1 MKIYL
6 AEGGSLFQMISKGGE
21 CRNIHL
27 VPNTQMLP
35 KVGAEK
41 DMKIYLADTG
51 VRFGTAMNEQ
61 KRKSPETAAEAIF
74 RDTNILQSFYYCDS
88 FTERVILPN
97 CKHFLLDSGAFTF
110 ITGQKG
116 KPVDWDE
123 YVGRYIDFIRRNK
136 VDRYF
141 ELDIDSVVGYDRVK
155 QIRNRLERE
164 TGRQCIPV
172 WHKSRGQAEF
182 LKICDEYKYVA
193 IGGIVSKEIK
203 PNEYPVFTHLIKEA
217 HKMGAKIHGLGFT
230 SLSSLQKYH
239 FDSVDSTAWTSGN
252 RFGTT
257 YKFTGNG
264 LVMCKKRDGL
274 RIADHQAL
282 SLHNFTEWK
291 KFCNWAETHL

>member
-21 CRNIHL
+21 CINIHL

-123 YVGRYIDFIRRNK
+123 YVG
-136 VDRYF
+136 
-141 ELDIDSVVGYDRVK
+141 
-155 QIRNRLERE
+155 
-164 TGRQCIPV
+164 
-172 WHKSRGQAEF
+172 
-182 LKICDEYKYVA
+182 
-193 IGGIVSKEIK
+193 
-203 PNEYPVFTHLIKEA
+203 
-217 HKMGAKIHGLGFT
+217 
-230 SLSSLQKYH
+230 
-239 FDSVDSTAWTSGN
+239 
-252 RFGTT
+252 
-257 YKFTGNG
+257 
-264 LVMCKKRDGL
+264 
-274 RIADHQAL
+274 
-282 SLHNFTEWK
+282 
-291 KFCNWAETHL
+291 